1 MEPENDPECVSDFRR
16 RLAPALVTVI
26 QCLLLPMGNGFT
38 YGKWFH
44 LLMEIVSKTSS
55 DAHQSFQ
62 RCELVFSNLRNLVTI
77 DLLSELY
84 LMVPLLLLVTNSN
97 RLTFATGSPR
107 PEPEPFFTAR
117 PRGVQLYCQL

>member
-44 LLMEIVSKTSS
+44 LLMEIVSKLLRTLTKVFS
-55 DAHQSFQ
+55 DANLFSQT
-62 RCELVFSNLRNLVTI
+62 CETW
-77 DLLSELY
+77 
-84 LMVPLLLLVTNSN
+84 LLLTCSVS
-97 RLTFATGSPR
+97 SI
-107 PEPEPFFTAR
+107 
-117 PRGVQLYCQL
+117 